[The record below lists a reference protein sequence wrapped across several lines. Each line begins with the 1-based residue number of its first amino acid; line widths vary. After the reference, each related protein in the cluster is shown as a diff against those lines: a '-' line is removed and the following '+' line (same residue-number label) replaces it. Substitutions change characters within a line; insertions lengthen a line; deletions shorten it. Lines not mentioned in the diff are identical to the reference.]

1 MSENEEIADVEID
14 VADQQVGLSDA
25 FIADIVELLDLDN
38 NDRVKELCRDLAPPD
53 VAELVFKLDVH
64 RRHKLVGILE
74 NVIPPEA
81 FSYLN
86 DEVLN
91 DLFEHMTASHIASIV
106 NALETDD
113 AINLIHDLDE
123 DRRSEI
129 MRLLSRKVRAAV
141 EEGLTF
147 DEKSAGRLMQREFV
161 AIPQFWT
168 VGKTVDYLRAAAEA
182 LPHKFYDIFIVDPM
196 HRFVGSVALDNILC
210 TPRAVKMDVIV
221 NEEHVKIPVDM
232 DQEQIAHLFRRK
244 DLLSAP
250 VVDDD
255 GQLIGVITV
264 DDVVDVIDREA
275 EEDFLKLGGVTD
287 TDIHR
292 SAIAT
297 ARARFIW
304 LMINLITAIMAA
316 AVISI
321 FEGTIQKIVAL
332 AALMPI
338 VASMGGNAGTQTL
351 AVAVRALA
359 TKELSSANAWRVI
372 LKEFL
377 VGSINGILFA
387 VVMGAIA
394 WVWYDDIKLGI
405 VIGIAMIVN
414 LMAAGFSGMAI
425 PIVIERLGLDP
436 ATSAAVF
443 LTTITD
449 VIGFFAFLGLAT
461 WFLI

>member
-1 MSENEEIADVEID
+1 MQETDKIEDDVVE
-14 VADQQVGLSDA
+14 VAEQQVGLSDA
-25 FIADIVELLDLDN
+25 FIADIIDLLDQDN
-38 NDRVKELCRDLAPPD
+38 EER
-53 VAELVFKLDVH
+53 VAELCQDLSAPDAAELIFKLDTQ
-64 RRHKLVGILE
+64 RRHDLVSTLGDTLL
-74 NVIPPEA
+74 PET

-86 DEVLN
+86 DEILN
-91 DLFEHMTASHIASIV
+91 DLFKHMAAGQIASIV

-147 DEKSAGRLMQREFV
+147 PEKSAGRLMQREFV

-168 VGKTVDYLRAAAEA
+168 VGKTVDYLRAAAES
-182 LPHKFYDIFIVDPM
+182 LPNKFYDIFIVDTM
-196 HRFVGSVALDNILC
+196 HRFVGAVALDNILC
-210 TPRAVKMDVIV
+210 TQRAVKMDVIV

-255 GQLIGVITV
+255 GQLIGAITV
-264 DDVVDVIDREA
+264 DDIVDVIDREA

-292 SAIAT
+292 STLAT
-297 ARARFIW
+297 TRARFIW
-304 LMINLITAIMAA
+304 LVINLITAILAA
-316 AVISI
+316 FVISF

-351 AVAVRALA
+351 AVAVRGLA
-359 TKELSSANAWRVI
+359 TKELSSTNAWRVM

-377 VGSINGILFA
+377 VGSINGFIFA
-387 VVMGAIA
+387 IIMGVIA
-394 WVWYDDIKLGI
+394 WLWYTDVKLGL

-414 LMAAGFSGMAI
+414 LMAAGFAGIAI
-425 PIVIERLGLDP
+425 PIVIDRLGLDP

-449 VIGFFAFLGLAT
+449 VIGFFAFLGLASL
-461 WFLI
+461 FLI